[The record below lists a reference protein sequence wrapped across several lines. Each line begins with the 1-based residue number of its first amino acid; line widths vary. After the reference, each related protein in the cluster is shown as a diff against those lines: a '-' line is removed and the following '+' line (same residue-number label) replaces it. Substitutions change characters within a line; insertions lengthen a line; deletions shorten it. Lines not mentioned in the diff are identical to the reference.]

1 METNK
6 KRRKN
11 DHFRHNKKVK
21 QKWVESGCCGLFF
34 TCNGNER
41 QAVREA
47 YNIIE
52 QTLEI
57 WKNGFPEENLDD
69 KNVGKGFNSCG
80 DEEDVADSV
89 KRFCDQARSNNRNVK
104 QRKISQRPTGANNC
118 LFFVVKGINDKNVY
132 DFVDY
137 LVEMVL
143 RERCCRL
150 LQRVCPVERT
160 CRVDMIELDTEVSR
174 LISKHF
180 RKAEDGKWPTY
191 LFDFKARN
199 NDSLGKGDV
208 MDMVLLALKQL
219 APGSHVSLDNPHIV
233 ILVQIVHKSVM
244 LSCVKHFLARRKLSL
259 HHKE

>member
-1 METNK
+1 MEKNK
-6 KRRKN
+6 KRHN
-11 DHFRHNKKVK
+11 HFRYKQSVK

-52 QTLEI
+52 QALEV
-57 WKNGFPEENLDD
+57 WKKDD
-69 KNVGKGFNSCG
+69 PSKEDFDNNVVGREINSG
-80 DEEDVADSV
+80 SDEEDVADSV
-89 KRFCDQARSNNRNVK
+89 KRFCDQARSDKRNIK
-104 QRKISQRPTGANNC
+104 KRKIWQRPTGANNC
-118 LFFVVKGINDKNVY
+118 LFFVVKGINDENVY

-150 LQRVCPVERT
+150 LQRVWPVEKT
-160 CRVDMIELDTEVSR
+160 CRVDMVELDTEVSR

-180 RKAEDGKWPTY
+180 HPAEDGRWPTY
-191 LFDFKARN
+191 LFEFKARN

-219 APGSHVSLDNPHIV
+219 APDSHVSLDHPHIA
-233 ILVQIVHKSVM
+233 ILVQI
-244 LSCVKHFLARRKLSL
+244 ARR
-259 HHKE
+259 HT

>member
-1 METNK
+1 MEKNK
-6 KRRKN
+6 KRRN
-11 DHFRHNKKVK
+11 HFRYNQNVK

-47 YNIIE
+47 YNVIE
-52 QTLEI
+52 QALET
-57 WKNGFPEENLDD
+57 WKKNSPAEDSDDNG
-69 KNVGKGFNSCG
+69 KCINSG
-80 DEEDVADSV
+80 SDEEDVADSV
-89 KRFCDQARSNNRNVK
+89 KRFCDQARSDNRNVK
-104 QRKISQRPTGANNC
+104 KRKIWQRPTGANNC
-118 LFFVVKGINDKNVY
+118 LFFVVKGVNDQNVY

-150 LQRVCPVERT
+150 LQRVWPVERT
-160 CRVDMIELDTEVSR
+160 CRVDMVELDTEVSR

-180 RKAEDGKWPTY
+180 HSAEDGKWPTY

-219 APGSHVSLDNPHIV
+219 APDSHVSLDNPHIV
-233 ILVQIVHKSVM
+233 VLVQIVHKSVM
-244 LSCVKHFLARRKLSL
+244 LSCIKHFIARRKLSL

>member
-89 KRFCDQARSNNRNVK
+89 KRFCDQDGAERAVLS
-104 QRKISQRPTGANNC
+104 SAATGVPGGKD
-118 LFFVVKGINDKNVY
+118 LPSGY
-132 DFVDY
+132 D
-137 LVEMVL
+137 
-143 RERCCRL
+143 
-150 LQRVCPVERT
+150 RV
-160 CRVDMIELDTEVSR
+160 
-174 LISKHF
+174 
-180 RKAEDGKWPTY
+180 GY
-191 LFDFKARN
+191 
-199 NDSLGKGDV
+199 
-208 MDMVLLALKQL
+208 
-219 APGSHVSLDNPHIV
+219 GSESTDLEAF
-233 ILVQIVHKSVM
+233 S
-244 LSCVKHFLARRKLSL
+244 
-259 HHKE
+259 

>member
-47 YNIIE
+47 YNVIE
-52 QTLEI
+52 QALEI
-57 WKNGFPEENLDD
+57 WKNGLPEEDLDD
-69 KNVGKGFNSCG
+69 NIVGKEFNSCG

-89 KRFCDQARSNNRNVK
+89 KRFCDQARSDNRNVK
-104 QRKISQRPTGANNC
+104 KRKISQRPTGANNC

-180 RKAEDGKWPTY
+180 HKAEDGKWPTY

-233 ILVQIVHKSVM
+233 VLVQIVHKSVM

>member
-1 METNK
+1 MERNK
-6 KRRKN
+6 KRHN
-11 DHFRHNKKVK
+11 HFRYNQSVK

-52 QTLEI
+52 SALEV
-57 WKNGFPEENLDD
+57 WKKDD
-69 KNVGKGFNSCG
+69 PSKEDSDNNVFGRGINSG
-80 DEEDVADSV
+80 SDEEDIADSV
-89 KRFCDQARSNNRNVK
+89 KRFCDQARSDKRNMK
-104 QRKISQRPTGANNC
+104 KRKIWQRPTGVNNC

-150 LQRVCPVERT
+150 LQRVWPVEKT
-160 CRVDMIELDTEVSR
+160 CRVDMVELDTEVSR
-174 LISKHF
+174 LISRHF
-180 RKAEDGKWPTY
+180 HPAEDGRWPTY
-191 LFDFKARN
+191 LFEFKARN

-219 APGSHVSLDNPHIV
+219 APDSHVSLDHPHIA
-233 ILVQIVHKSVM
+233 ILVQVVHKSVL
-244 LSCVKHFLARRKLSL
+244 LSCIKHFIARRKLSL